1 MRLGIWCPAPQTI
14 RADEETKAAFHLLGE
29 YGGGVDQSFVYAA
42 DILRRAEQLG
52 FDISLIA
59 QRYYGPD
66 LDSWI
71 LAAALAPLTTK
82 IQLMAAVH
90 PGIADPRVAAKMAVS
105 LDRISGGRFCINIV
119 NGLRQTEFDAYGHWL
134 DQTGPRYRRMDEFI
148 RIMKGLWGP
157 DGFDFDGEF
166 YKVRNGSLPTKSVRC
181 PHPPLYAASRVDEGM
196 DIVARDCE
204 AWFVNYEKDRGLYE
218 QSLKRIEREM
228 TSMDERLRRQGR
240 STITYGINAI
250 VLIGETD
257 EQAEQLAQE
266 HLHAVKTDAS
276 IHVGTSGIGANLIG
290 SPKTIAERMK
300 RYEAMGIDLFM
311 LHFYPMR
318 EGLETFARTILP
330 DLGLCS

>member
-14 RADEETKAAFHLLGE
+14 RADHETKEAFRALTEH
-29 YGGGVDQSFVYAA
+29 GG
-42 DILRRAEQLG
+42 G

-66 LDSWI
+66 LDSWMF
-71 LAAALAPLTTK
+71 AASLAPLTSR

-119 NGLRQTEFDAYGHWL
+119 NGLRQDEFDAYGHWL

-148 RIMKGLWGP
+148 RVMKGLWTTK
-157 DGFDFDGEF
+157 GFDFDGEF
-166 YKVRNGSLPTKSVRC
+166 YKVHNGLLPTKSVRE

-196 DIVARDCE
+196 NIVARDCD
-204 AWFVNYEKDRGLYE
+204 AWFVNYEKDRTLYA
-218 QSLKRIEREM
+218 QSLTRIEREM
-228 TSMDERLRRQGR
+228 GSMQERLHSQGR
-240 STITYGINAI
+240 SHITYGINAI
-250 VLIGETD
+250 VVISETD
-257 EQAEQLAQE
+257 EQAEHMAQE
-266 HLHAVKTDAS
+266 YLHAVQTDPT

-290 SPKTIAERMK
+290 SPKTVLERMK

-311 LHFYPMR
+311 LHFHPMR
-318 EGLETFARTILP
+318 EGLETFARTVLP
-330 DLGLCS
+330 ELGIRH